1 MQAQHIDF
9 LDLLNGQVQYVVPRW
24 QRRYRWGQ
32 AHIERLVEDLLAV
45 SVGGPD
51 ATHYGGTLLTFPEP
65 GAAGVVKT
73 IRVVDGQQ
81 RLTTVSILLACIAAE
96 LGPEGMCGEWTAQII
111 HDDRLTNPSKPPEK
125 RRKLRL
131 QDGDE
136 EEYRCGLE
144 GSPAGAGA
152 VAQAWRIARRLV
164 VRHDLQRLL
173 KGLERLRVVSIG
185 LVGQEDPQQI
195 FESLNATGRPL
206 TESEKVKNWL
216 LMGLADEEQQELH
229 DNHWLEIE
237 RRLGAQHTTEPTD
250 TFLRDVLRWRT
261 GMLHGIDQVYDG
273 LRRWAV
279 ENHQAGDRPALCRD
293 LARLAGLYGI
303 LTGTAGEHPDAGVER
318 ELRHLREMRIDIHR
332 PLTLR
337 LMDDARQDTQG
348 AATNRDLAK
357 TFAGVGTWITRLW
370 LSDRPMAGTNK
381 ALAQLAHGPGPI
393 AGQSLSEY
401 WLGRIGRL
409 RNSRVG
415 VPGDEAVREGIRSRK
430 AYGGSATRSS
440 FAVLCALME
449 AEENQG
455 EAPAR
460 DKLTIEHV
468 MPQALTAD
476 WKDALGDRAEEIHGR
491 YRHRL
496 ANLTLSGDATNTGM
510 AADTFYEKRKV
521 YEKSAVGM
529 TRHLAEEH
537 EWNEDALE
545 RRADDLTRRVLNHW
559 PWSEQSDGSIGSQN
573 RSETLRWRM
582 EDGAWRSENAA
593 SQMVLNVAGALLSR
607 DSANAEKLSGE
618 AISSNVFLAST
629 YPPGT
634 KVGAQT
640 MRAVPGHDQYVLY
653 PYTVNYPESAERCR
667 KMGRR
672 CGVRIEVQFE
682 EESRSQAF
690 WRFLKAHVGG
700 VPGQKESWRGATQW
714 TGPFNSSGDLIA
726 IYVGNDHLVW
736 LYIRAGET
744 KHSAAR
750 AERMQ
755 RYSRIIREQMGDQEL
770 GGNSERYSVDGWS
783 VTVQRNWTRDDET
796 EWPEAAL
803 WITEQHARLKAIL
816 AGS

>member
-1 MQAQHIDF
+1 MQAHHIGF
-9 LDLLNGQVQYVVPRW
+9 LDLLDGQIQYVVPRW

-32 AHIERLVEDLLAV
+32 AHIERLVDDLLAV
-45 SVGGPD
+45 AAGGPD

-96 LGPEGMCGEWTAQII
+96 LGPEGTCGEWTAQII
-111 HDDRLTNPSKPPEK
+111 HDDRLTNPRKPPEK

-136 EEYRCGLE
+136 EEYRRGLE
-144 GSPAGAGA
+144 GSPGGAGA

-164 VRHDLQRLL
+164 VRHDVQRLL

-185 LVGQEDPQQI
+185 LVDKEDPQQI

-216 LMGLADEEQQELH
+216 LMGLPDEEQQDLH
-229 DNHWLEIE
+229 DNHWLKIE
-237 RRLGAQHTTEPTD
+237 RTLGAQHTTEPTD

-261 GMLHGIDQVYDG
+261 GELHGIDQVYDR

-279 ENHQAGDRPALCRD
+279 ENRRAGDRPTLCRD

-303 LTGTAGEHPDAGVER
+303 LTGTAGKHPHAGVER

-337 LMDDARQDTQG
+337 LLHDARENGQG
-348 AATNRDLAK
+348 AVTNRDLAK
-357 TFAGVGTWITRLW
+357 TFAGIGTWITRLW
-370 LSDRPMAGTNK
+370 LADRPTAGTNK
-381 ALAQLAHGPGPI
+381 ALAQFAHGPGPS
-393 AGQSLSEY
+393 AGEDFSEY
-401 WLGRIGRL
+401 WLGRIRRL

-415 VPGDEAVREGIRSRK
+415 VPTDEAVREGIRTRK

-449 AEENQG
+449 AEENPG

-460 DKLTIEHV
+460 DNLTIEHV
-468 MPQALTAD
+468 MPQALTAN
-476 WKDALGDRAEEIHGR
+476 WKAALGDGAEEIHGR

-496 ANLTLSGDATNTGM
+496 ANLTLSGDATNSSM
-510 AADTFYEKRKV
+510 AADPIDKKRTV
-521 YEKSAVGM
+521 YGNSAIGM
-529 TRHLAEEH
+529 TRRLVNEN

-545 RRADDLTRRVLNHW
+545 LRAVDLTRRVLDRW
-559 PWSEQSDGSIGSQN
+559 PWPEQTDGFTEHQT
-573 RSETLRWRM
+573 RSALLSWRI
-582 EDGAWRSENAA
+582 EDGPWRPENAA

-607 DSANAEKLSGE
+607 DPANAEKLSGE
-618 AISSNVFLAST
+618 AISSNVHLASR

-634 KVGAQT
+634 TAGTLT
-640 MRAVPGHDQYVLY
+640 MRAIPGHDQYVLY
-653 PYTVNYPESAERCR
+653 PYDQDYPASAERCR
-667 KMGRR
+667 KMGER

-682 EESRSQAF
+682 EESRTQAF

-714 TGPFNSSGDLIA
+714 TGPFNSSGDLIG
-726 IYVGNDHLVW
+726 IYVGNDRLLW
-736 LYIRAGET
+736 LYIRAGDT
-744 KHSAAR
+744 QHSAER
-750 AERMQ
+750 AARMQ
-755 RYSRIIREQMGDQEL
+755 RYSRKIREQLGDQEL
-770 GGNSERYSVDGWS
+770 GVNPERYSVDGWS
-783 VTVQRNWTRDDET
+783 VIVQRSWTRDDES
-796 EWPEAAL
+796 EWPEIAQ
-803 WITEQHARLKAIL
+803 WIKEQHARLQAIL